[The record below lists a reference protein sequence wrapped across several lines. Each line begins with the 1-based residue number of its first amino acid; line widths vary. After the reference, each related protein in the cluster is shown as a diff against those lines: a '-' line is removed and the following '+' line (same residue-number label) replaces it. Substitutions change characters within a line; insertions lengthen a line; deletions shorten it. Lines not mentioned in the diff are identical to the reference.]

1 MDRKEIVTVYDEE
14 AVDSTLADM
23 AMWCTQHKG
32 EFLDDAW
39 AAFEA
44 LCGDEVSFEGCEG
57 IVQTMLNLAF
67 TEWIIFDSKVFGH
80 GCIDEYLSRVEGVS
94 DQSKAILGEL
104 KESERYGLFR
114 YEGLFDDGS
123 CNKGIVVSDVL
134 EKVSFKVYSTY
145 LHGLAI
151 ERSFEP
157 GTGLSARFAI
167 LGGRAYFVGQFPAHD
182 KASVDESE
190 TLNLYRKCREIGYP
204 FIAAMTASTLA
215 PNGMFSSSMVA
226 RITESAA

>member
-1 MDRKEIVTVYDEE
+1 MDRKEVITVYDEE

-32 EFLDDAW
+32 EFLDEAW

-57 IVQTMLNLAF
+57 IVQMMLNLAF
-67 TEWIIFDSKVFGH
+67 TEWTIFDSKVFGH
-80 GCIDEYLSRVEGVS
+80 GCIDEYLSRDKGVS
-94 DQSKAILGEL
+94 DQSKAIHGEL
-104 KESERYGLFR
+104 KDSERYGFFR

-123 CNKGIVVSDVL
+123 GDKGIVVSDAL
-134 EKVSFKVYSTY
+134 DGHNLKVYSTY

-182 KASVDESE
+182 KAMFEESE
-190 TLNLYRKCREIGYP
+190 TLNLYRRCREIGYP
-204 FIAAMTASTLA
+204 FIAAMAASTLA
-215 PNGMFSSSMVA
+215 PNGMFSNSMVA

>member
-1 MDRKEIVTVYDEE
+1 MDKKEVVTVYDEE

-32 EFLDDAW
+32 EFLDKAW
-39 AAFEA
+39 ASFEA
-44 LCGDEVSFEGCEG
+44 LCGDEVDFDGCEG
-57 IVQTMLNLAF
+57 IARAVLNYAF
-67 TEWIIFDSKVFGH
+67 TEWIMFDSNVFGR
-80 GCIDEYLSRVEGVS
+80 GCIDEYLNRAEDVS
-94 DQSKAILGEL
+94 DQNGAILTEL
-104 KESERYGLFR
+104 KDTAKYRFFR

-123 CNKGIVVSDVL
+123 GDKGIVVSDAL
-134 EKVSFKVYSTY
+134 EEGSFKVYSAY

-182 KASVDESE
+182 KAMFDESE
-190 TLNLYRKCREIGYP
+190 TLNLYRRCREIGYP
-204 FIAAMTASTLA
+204 FIAAMAASTLA

>member
-1 MDRKEIVTVYDEE
+1 MDRKEVVTVYDEE

-39 AAFEA
+39 AALEA

-80 GCIDEYLSRVEGVS
+80 GCIDEYLSRVKGVS

-104 KESERYGLFR
+104 KDSERYGFFR

-123 CNKGIVVSDVL
+123 GDKGVVVSDAL
-134 EKVSFKVYSTY
+134 EGGSFKVYSTY

-151 ERSFEP
+151 ERSFEL

-182 KASVDESE
+182 KAMFDESE
-190 TLNLYRKCREIGYP
+190 TLNLYRRCREIGYP
-204 FIAAMTASTLA
+204 FIAAMAASTLA
-215 PNGMFSSSMVA
+215 PSGMFSNSMVA

>member
-1 MDRKEIVTVYDEE
+1 MDKKEVVAIYDEE
-14 AVDSTLADM
+14 AVDRALADL
-23 AMWCTQHKG
+23 AMWCTLHKG

-44 LCGDEVSFEGCEG
+44 LCGDGVSFEGCGG

-80 GCIDEYLSRVEGVS
+80 GCIDEYLSRVKGVS
-94 DQSKAILGEL
+94 DQSRAILSEL
-104 KESERYGLFR
+104 KDSERYGFFR

-123 CNKGIVVSDVL
+123 GDKGIVVSDVL
-134 EKVSFKVYSTY
+134 EKVSFKVYSTH

-204 FIAAMTASTLA
+204 FIAAMAASTLA

>member
-1 MDRKEIVTVYDEE
+1 MGRKEIVAVYDEE

-80 GCIDEYLSRVEGVS
+80 GCIDEYLSRVECVS

-114 YEGLFDDGS
+114 YEGLFEDGS
-123 CNKGIVVSDVL
+123 CDKGIVVSDVL